1 MWLVLLA
8 VGLVLS
14 CGTVAAQRPGSGPAW
29 KPLNPGSAT
38 VYTGQQLL
46 AALSSSVGDITLAA
60 DIRLLPS
67 DWQPYTLPLAISAFN
82 RTVLIRGDG
91 RQRVLDWGLAIGLL
105 SIEANTTLALD
116 NLSSE
121 HPGSRLRGVEML
133 PLEIKGS
140 PLWPTVTGEIGHS
153 VVIQGSPVQFDI
165 SNCNPDFVQVE
176 VNRIQSQ
183 LEKFAGP
190 SASQLVTYTG
200 GVGIQF
206 TYVPFP
212 AAVFDIV
219 SKQQVGTAQYT
230 YTNMTSTCYDSSNSG
245 SSGGGVPAW
254 VGAVVGAVV
263 GCALLALLG
272 AALLWRRKR
281 HYQRQL
287 AVADEE
293 RLSKCGSHAELASFG
308 SGKLTSVDTNTRLSG
323 QPSGELPQP
332 FLRTRFGSIDGVQ
345 LGELL
350 GRGAFGRVYRGRW
363 KGAVVAVKVIDHRVG
378 PGKTHDL
385 SREPLLSMSVSH
397 PNVVI
402 THKMCVV
409 KVMHAIPSETGEG
422 EEAQA
427 AATVLTSSSLGASG
441 SGGQRLPALDGSGMV
456 ELLSPHDVLQPGLY
470 ETWLITELCDRG
482 SLAELIHS
490 GRALGGGDP
499 VQRDVWALLSLL
511 DVAQGLEY
519 LHSNTII
526 HGDLKP
532 ANVLLKAARN
542 DRRGYVCKLGDFGL
556 SRMLGTGESHVD
568 TQSYG
573 TASYAAPELLSEGK
587 LTQAADI
594 FSMGVIIWEILSAS
608 ELYPGWSAMQVI
620 IQVSQHGSRPELAAL
635 PPGCPPAL
643 VDLMQRCWAQD
654 PTQRPK
660 AAAVVED
667 LRLQAIAAMAVGRP
681 QPQAAAGAA
690 AAQAPPPAPTGANA
704 ATASA

>member
-245 SSGGGVPAW
+245 AAGRC
-254 VGAVVGAVV
+254 AVV
-263 GCALLALLG
+263 
-272 AALLWRRKR
+272 
-281 HYQRQL
+281 
-287 AVADEE
+287 
-293 RLSKCGSHAELASFG
+293 
-308 SGKLTSVDTNTRLSG
+308 
-323 QPSGELPQP
+323 
-332 FLRTRFGSIDGVQ
+332 
-345 LGELL
+345 
-350 GRGAFGRVYRGRW
+350 
-363 KGAVVAVKVIDHRVG
+363 
-378 PGKTHDL
+378 
-385 SREPLLSMSVSH
+385 
-397 PNVVI
+397 
-402 THKMCVV
+402 
-409 KVMHAIPSETGEG
+409 
-422 EEAQA
+422 EAQA
-427 AATVLTSSSLGASG
+427 P
-441 SGGQRLPALDGSGMV
+441 LPA
-456 ELLSPHDVLQPGLY
+456 
-470 ETWLITELCDRG
+470 T
-482 SLAELIHS
+482 A
-490 GRALGGGDP
+490 GGG
-499 VQRDVWALLSLL
+499 
-511 DVAQGLEY
+511 
-519 LHSNTII
+519 
-526 HGDLKP
+526 
-532 ANVLLKAARN
+532 
-542 DRRGYVCKLGDFGL
+542 
-556 SRMLGTGESHVD
+556 
-568 TQSYG
+568 
-573 TASYAAPELLSEGK
+573 
-587 LTQAADI
+587 
-594 FSMGVIIWEILSAS
+594 
-608 ELYPGWSAMQVI
+608 
-620 IQVSQHGSRPELAAL
+620 
-635 PPGCPPAL
+635 
-643 VDLMQRCWAQD
+643 
-654 PTQRPK
+654 
-660 AAAVVED
+660 
-667 LRLQAIAAMAVGRP
+667 
-681 QPQAAAGAA
+681 
-690 AAQAPPPAPTGANA
+690 
-704 ATASA
+704 